1 MSNFG
6 TRLLA
11 ELRGDRVIWMIVL
24 ILSVFSVL
32 AVYSSTGT
40 LARGSQTQTF
50 LIRHS
55 AIIFGG
61 LAMVYIFYLLHYMQ
75 FSRIAPY
82 LLLICIPLLVYTLAM
97 GTDINN
103 AKRWI
108 MIPILNLSFQTSD
121 LAKLALIMYVARV
134 ISSKQEYIKDFEGAF
149 LPIIIPILI
158 VCGLIAP
165 ADLSTALVLFFTCV
179 LMMFI
184 GRVDIK
190 YIWLLILLGVV
201 LFAILTIIGDFAP
214 EIVRTETWTSRM
226 NDFVNNPEGSDQVQQ
241 SKIAMASGGIFGV
254 GPGNSIQRNSLPSAY
269 SDFIFAII
277 IEEYGLLGGIF
288 IMGLYILLLFR
299 CVKLV
304 TRSPKAFGAMLV
316 LGLGLIIVIQ
326 ALTNIAVSVH
336 LLPVTGLTLPLM
348 SMGGTS
354 VLFTSIMIGM
364 ILSVSKYIEQINLN
378 NIIEGDSVEAVE
390 MIQE

>member
-1 MSNFG
+1 MANFG
-6 TRLLA
+6 TRVLA
-11 ELRGDRVIWMIVL
+11 ELRGDRVIWAIVL
-24 ILSVFSVL
+24 ILSVVSVL

-40 LARGSQTQTF
+40 LATGSDTQTY

-61 LAMVYIFYLLHYMQ
+61 LSMVYIFYLLHYMQ
-75 FSRIAPY
+75 FSRSAPY
-82 LLLICIPLLVYTLAM
+82 LLLLSIPLLIYTLAM
-97 GTDINN
+97 GEDINN

-108 MIPILNLSFQTSD
+108 MIPVLNLTFQTSD

-134 ISSKQEYIKDFEGAF
+134 ISSKQEYIKDFQEAF
-149 LPIIIPILI
+149 MPIIIPILI
-158 VCGLIAP
+158 ICGLIAP
-165 ADLSTALVLFFTCV
+165 ADLSTALVLFMTCV
-179 LMMFI
+179 LMMFV

-190 YIWLLILLGVV
+190 YIWLLILLGIVV
-201 LFAILTIIGDFAP
+201 FALLTIIGSVAP
-214 EIVRTETWTSRM
+214 EVVRSETWVNRLQ
-226 NDFVNNPEGSDQVQQ
+226 DFMHNPDGGDQIQQ
-241 SKIAMASGGIFGV
+241 SKIAMARGGILGV

-277 IEEYGLLGGIF
+277 IEEYGLIGGIA
-288 IMGLYILLLFR
+288 IIGLYILLLLR
-299 CVKLV
+299 CVRLI

-326 ALTNIAVSVH
+326 ALANIAVSVH
-336 LLPVTGLTLPLM
+336 LVPVTGLTLPLM

-364 ILSVSKYIEQINLN
+364 ILSVSKFIEQVNLN
-378 NIIEGDSVEAVE
+378 NITEDE
-390 MIQE
+390 

>member
-11 ELRGDRVIWMIVL
+11 ELRGDRVIWTIVL
-24 ILSVFSVL
+24 LLGVFSVL

-40 LARGSQTQTF
+40 LARGDNTQTF

-61 LAMVYIFYLLHYMQ
+61 LTMVYIFYLLHYMQ
-75 FSRIAPY
+75 FSRMAPY
-82 LLLICIPLLVYTLAM
+82 LLLISIPLLMYTLAM

-108 MIPILNLSFQTSD
+108 IIPILNLSFQTSD
-121 LAKLALIMYVARV
+121 LAKLALIMYVARA
-134 ISSKQEYIKDFEGAF
+134 ISSKQEYIKDFQAAF
-149 LPIIIPILI
+149 LPIIMPILI

-165 ADLSTALVLFFTCV
+165 ADLSTALLLFITCT

-190 YIWLLILLGVV
+190 YIWLLILLGIV
-201 LFAILTIIGDFAP
+201 LFAMLILLGTFAP
-214 EIVRTETWTSRM
+214 DVVRTETWISRLDEFM
-226 NDFVNNPEGSDQVQQ
+226 NTDGGDQVQQ
-241 SKIAMASGGIFGV
+241 SKIAIARGGIFGQ
-254 GPGNSIQRNSLPSAY
+254 GLGDTIQRNSLPSAY

-277 IEEYGLLGGIF
+277 VEEYGLLGGF
-288 IMGLYILLLFR
+288 SIMGLYVLLMYR

-326 ALTNIAVSVH
+326 ALANIAVSVH
-336 LLPVTGLTLPLM
+336 LVPVTGLTLPLI

-364 ILSVSKYIEQINLN
+364 ILSVSKYIEQVNLN
-378 NIIEGDSVEAVE
+378 NLTDDEIVVEPVE
-390 MIQE
+390 Q